1 MRVIRLLFV
10 IAVFAIF
17 LNFLNSCNAKPL
29 RIFMV
34 QSYSNKDLCG
44 VPQLEGALDTLKEAG
59 INDNNSQIKIFFM
72 ETKLKNTTKP
82 LMDKVADEAYREIE
96 QFKPDIVFL
105 FDDPAFSELAPK
117 LTNKHVKVIFSGLNV
132 KPEAY
137 NKTLKFM
144 DKNRHPLANITGVYE
159 KLYIEASI
167 KFIEHIEGK
176 KGKIAVLSSEDKIGR
191 IVTRQILSELRGTP
205 YEDSIKIFWVNTLND
220 IRNDIV
226 NGINANNNIVAY
238 VVNTHSVLAQNGR
251 MDIFHLI
258 PFETKWAK
266 KPDIA
271 INKAFCKRGLFGG
284 VVLDFYAMG
293 AQAARMA
300 LKVINGIPISQIPI
314 SDAQKRERVINL
326 ERAKQLHIKIP
337 LEVLDTID
345 EVY

>member
-1 MRVIRLLFV
+1 MRLQRFFICIILFTFFLFIRQV
-10 IAVFAIF
+10 HAR
-17 LNFLNSCNAKPL
+17 PL
-29 RIFMV
+29 KIFMV

-72 ETKLKNTTKP
+72 KTKLKNTTKP
-82 LMDKVADEAYREIE
+82 LMDKVADKAYREIE

-117 LTNKHVKVIFSGLNV
+117 LIHKHVKVIFSGLNV
-132 KPEAY
+132 KPEVY

-167 KFIEHIEGK
+167 KFIEHILGK

-191 IVTRQILSELRGTP
+191 IVTQQILSELRGTP
-205 YEDSIKIFWVNTLND
+205 YEDCIKVFWVNTLYEVKND
-220 IRNDIV
+220 II
-226 NGINANNNIVAY
+226 NGINVNNNIVAY
-238 VVNTHSVLAQNGR
+238 VVNTHSVLVQNGR

-271 INKAFCKRGLFGG
+271 INKTFCKRGLFGG

-300 LKVINGIPISQIPI
+300 LKVINGIPISKIPI
-314 SDAQKRERVINL
+314 EDAQKRERVINL
-326 ERAKQLHIKIP
+326 KRAEQLHIKIP
-337 LEVLDTID
+337 LEVLDTVN